1 MMQLNIKIRLI
12 KSQNMCDIT
21 TYKLLEIVLI
31 NIAIS
36 NMS

>member
-12 KSQNMCDIT
+12 KSQNMSDIT

-31 NIAIS
+31 NIATSYIS
-36 NMS
+36 